1 MRKSTKYLLSMGE
14 LKRKITHLFLKM
26 NEYTYIP
33 IESVREIY
41 CLNEISLNS
50 KLFHFLSN
58 AGVIVHFFNYYQQ
71 YAGTFYPK
79 EQLVSGKLTVMQAKL
94 FETKRLDVAK
104 SIVNGIAKNIHY
116 VLYHYYKHGK
126 TDLKP
131 YLDWLKKEVPK
142 LLKKKFQSNKYYLL
156 KEKFG
161 GIFMV
166 LFTCFYLKVL

>member
-14 LKRKITHLFLKM
+14 LKKKDNSLVFK
-26 NEYTYIP
+26 NERGHTYIP

-104 SIVNGIAKNIHY
+104 SIVNG
-116 VLYHYYKHGK
+116 
-126 TDLKP
+126 
-131 YLDWLKKEVPK
+131 
-142 LLKKKFQSNKYYLL
+142 
-156 KEKFG
+156 
-161 GIFMV
+161 
-166 LFTCFYLKVL
+166 